1 MPKEI
6 PIPAARQERSRA
18 TATRLLEAT
27 IAVLD
32 DAGLDGA
39 VIPRIAA
46 LAGVAPA
53 SVYRRY
59 ADKNALLRAA
69 FLHVLDR
76 SNESRRA
83 ELALLMPGATLA
95 ATARELLALLFAQYR
110 QHPQLLR
117 ALTRFIE
124 NDSDHVFV
132 AEARRLLRANVECIV
147 ELLLRHAGEIS
158 HPAPA
163 AALRF
168 GVLQLACAIEVY
180 MLDPQ
185 SLWHVAPAFP
195 EDELMAHLLH
205 GFMAPLQCGAG
216 GMPGGA

>member
-1 MPKEI
+1 M
-6 PIPAARQERSRA
+6 
-18 TATRLLEAT
+18 EAT

-32 DAGLDGA
+32 EAGLDGA

-46 LAGVAPA
+46 MAGVAPA

-69 FLHVLDR
+69 FLQVLDQ

-83 ELALLMPGATLA
+83 ELARLMPGATLA

-124 NDSDHVFV
+124 GDSDQAFV

-147 ELLLRHAGEIS
+147 ELLLRHVAEIA

-185 SLWHVAPAFP
+185 SLWHVAPAFAA
-195 EDELMAHLLH
+195 DELMAHLLH
-205 GFMAPLQCGAG
+205 GFLAPLQCG
-216 GMPGGA
+216 PGGVPGAA